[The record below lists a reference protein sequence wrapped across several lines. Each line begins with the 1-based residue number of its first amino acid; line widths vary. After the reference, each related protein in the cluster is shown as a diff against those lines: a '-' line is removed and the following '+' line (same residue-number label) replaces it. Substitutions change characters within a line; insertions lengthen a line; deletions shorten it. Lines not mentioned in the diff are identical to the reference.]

1 MKELTAETPVKMTV
15 VKVWKVWT
23 ATVTAAVIGTF
34 IILSWFYTRENER
47 QLREQEFRHLI
58 LDQMKGFMTYS
69 AMNAWVDDLERKN
82 PSLVLPRIRQ
92 AAVEEPIK
100 NKFQAASKGNSY
112 VR

>member
-1 MKELTAETPVKMTV
+1 MKELNEHTSVRVSV
-15 VKVWKVWT
+15 VKAWQVWT
-23 ATVTAAVIGTF
+23 ATVVGTAVL
-34 IILSWFYTRENER
+34 LSWFYSRDNER
-47 QLREQEFRHLI
+47 QLRDQEFRHQLM
-58 LDQMKGFMTYS
+58 DQMKGFMTYS